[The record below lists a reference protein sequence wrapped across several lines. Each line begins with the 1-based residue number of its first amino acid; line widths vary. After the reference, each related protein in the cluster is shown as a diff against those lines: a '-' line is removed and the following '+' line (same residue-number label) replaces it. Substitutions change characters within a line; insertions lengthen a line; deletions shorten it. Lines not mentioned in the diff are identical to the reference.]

1 MKKIQDLAQKSEKE
15 LHDLLEKTRVEFQN
29 LTFKVRENQL
39 KDVRAIRSAKRTIA
53 RILTELNT
61 RNK

>member
-1 MKKIQDLAQKSEKE
+1 MKKIQDLAQKSERE
-15 LHDLLEKTRVEFQN
+15 LHDLLVKTRVEFQN

-39 KDVRAIRSAKRTIA
+39 KNVRAIRQAKRTIA
-53 RILTELNT
+53 RILTQLNT

>member
-39 KDVRAIRSAKRTIA
+39 KDVRAIRNAKRTIA

>member
-1 MKKIQDLAQKSEKE
+1 MTDLTQKGDKE
-15 LHDLLEKTRVEFQN
+15 LHDLLEKTRVEFQS
-29 LTFKVRENQL
+29 LTFKARENQL
-39 KDVRAIRSAKRTIA
+39 KDVRAIRKAKRLIA

>member
-39 KDVRAIRSAKRTIA
+39 KDVRAIRNAKRTIA

-61 RNK
+61 RKK